1 MAGKYALLIGTSRF
15 GDARF
20 PALAKPAKDVAALE
34 AVLRD
39 PAIGA
44 FDDVRALLD
53 PPCEKVRREVARL
66 FAGRKND
73 DLVLLFFAGHGV
85 KDDYGKLYLVAA
97 DTDRD
102 LLTATALAADFI
114 TQEMDQSRSR
124 KQVLLLDCCHS
135 GALAEGVRGADA
147 SVGSIEAFT
156 GRGAG
161 KVIITA
167 SDSFEFAWEG
177 GETPAGFENS
187 LFTHFL
193 VDGLKTGKADVNGD
207 GLVTLD
213 ELYKYVH
220 GRVLAT
226 TPKQTPQWKLAN
238 ASGDI
243 EIAKNP
249 APRAP
254 LPEDLASAVK
264 SPLPY
269 VREGVVFELKRILRG
284 SNPALAQTA
293 REALEGLAEDRD
305 KRVKSAARK
314 VVEAAREGRI
324 DAESTGDFD
333 SSRKLK
339 VAAPPPPPPPKPEP
353 PRPEPP
359 RPLPPRPQPPNP
371 VPVAP
376 RAPERAPAPAVV
388 PVPIRAEREAVA
400 PTRKKRPILILV
412 VALAGIAVV
421 GLVFA
426 GIVASM
432 MGSREEADKPILP
445 PASSGA
451 NFEFAPWMP
460 GSGSATFHLLID
472 GESAGVLSNAGG
484 GGRVR
489 LGALAPGLHTFRLD
503 GLTLYNP
510 AGAAVSSNGWCQNQF
525 FALPGRTSYSVRLT
539 YNWTGLM
546 FQYACGIQ

>member
-102 LLTATALAADFI
+102 LLTATALGADFI

-135 GALAEGVRGADA
+135 GAIAEGVRAADA
-147 SVGSIEAFT
+147 CAGSLEAFT
-156 GRGAG
+156 GRGTG

-167 SDSFEFAWEG
+167 SDSYEFAWEG
-177 GETPAGFENS
+177 GETPAAFENS

-193 VDGLKTGKADVNGD
+193 VDGLRTGKADVNED

-220 GRVLAT
+220 GRVLET

-238 ASGDI
+238 AAGDI
-243 EIAKNP
+243 EIARNP
-249 APRAP
+249 APSAP
-254 LPEDLASAVK
+254 LPEDLTNAVK
-264 SPLPY
+264 SPMPY
-269 VREGVVFELKRILRG
+269 VREGAVHELKRILRG
-284 SNPALAQTA
+284 SNPALAESA
-293 REALEGLAEDRD
+293 RDALEKLSKDADR
-305 KRVKSAARK
+305 RVRSAARK
-314 VVEAAREGRI
+314 ILDAAKEGRL
-324 DAESTGDFD
+324 DTEGTGDFD
-333 SSRKLK
+333 SSRHRP
-339 VAAPPPPPPPKPEP
+339 VPEPPPPPPPKPEP
-353 PRPEPP
+353 IRPSPPRAAPPVPGPPRPEPRKPEP
-359 RPLPPRPQPPNP
+359 RP
-371 VPVAP
+371 
-376 RAPERAPAPAVV
+376 PEPAP
-388 PVPIRAEREAVA
+388 PV
-400 PTRKKRPILILV
+400 KKRRTGLLIAALV
-412 VALAGIAVV
+412 GIPVLALVLAGIVYSVLEDQMRETTGA
-421 GLVFA
+421 LV
-426 GIVASM
+426 S
-432 MGSREEADKPILP
+432 SP
-445 PASSGA
+445 PAAAAAEAG
-451 NFEFAPWMP
+451 FLFAPWAP
-460 GSGSATFHLLID
+460 GRGSARFELLID
-472 GESAGVLSNAGG
+472 GTSAGVLENGSGSGHARFGP
-484 GGRVR
+484 
-489 LGALAPGLHTFRLD
+489 LAPGLHTFRLD
-503 GLTLYNP
+503 GLTLYD
-510 AGAAVSSNGWCQNQF
+510 ASGAPMSADGWCQNQF
-525 FALPGRTSYSVRLT
+525 FALPGKNSYSVGLT
-539 YNWTGLM
+539 YTVNGVMIQYSCLM
-546 FQYACGIQ
+546 Q